1 MDDYL
6 TKPLVAA
13 DLARALARAA
23 AGTADDP
30 ARPVLDPDALDT
42 LRELVG
48 GDPAALSDLVADF
61 LAETPPLVHELRA
74 AAAGGDPGR
83 AHHAAHALKGLGAT
97 FGATTMARLCQRA
110 ESHSAEPGPDMTP
123 LVAEIAA
130 EHERVAL
137 ALRWLV

>member
-1 MDDYL
+1 M
-6 TKPLVAA
+6 
-13 DLARALARAA
+13 
-23 AGTADDP
+23 
-30 ARPVLDPDALDT
+30 LDPDALDT

-83 AHHAAHALKGLGAT
+83 ANRAAHALKGLGAT

-123 LVAEIAA
+123 LVAAIAA